1 MYEANRICIRYGAAA
16 FWLLPVIAE
25 DCPPHS
31 AVFLKKPENPF
42 TVMHSGFTIL
52 RKTGKPANGGWNGL
66 R

>member
-1 MYEANRICIRYGAAA
+1 
-16 FWLLPVIAE
+16 VIAE